1 MAAPPVPTASN
12 PAGMQPPPPSGAI
25 PQQNMPTASPFYD
38 QPGAQQY
45 AQFGQLLGQPRFAGQ
60 FGQSILQPPA
70 QVGAPPPDRGN
81 ALATETMSPRT
92 LEAPPVQ
99 PLLHTENEA
108 TITPL
113 PIARQVTPQ
122 QPISQMPLLPLQQA
136 QRVTAQIQKPAPTTL
151 PPIATPPAPA
161 VGATETQIING
172 VPTLESTPIPDIT
185 TRSLASPA
193 SRPANTTT
201 TAPLVN
207 YGFNVAPPP
216 PIGSLPPGQEAA
228 MPGSIFS
235 PLAQKGGQIL
245 ETPPTQTAAQTQ
257 SDLAALTPQI
267 DALLSGTVTP
277 GHTTNVGNILGAIDG
292 TIGSIM
298 GGLTFGPLGSLALGA
313 AGSAIG
319 KLIGSIFGGADPM
332 QVPASQ
338 IEQAFE
344 ATADNVSKLAK
355 AGYLSKD
362 QAQAALAYLKQT
374 GNGYYSQVASTLGS
388 PAGKGEQNM
397 DSVLQGNID
406 AVGKL
411 DANTAVKPWD
421 AAANSLL
428 MPTSEKGWYG
438 NSLSAASNF
447 TSMLLPILQQA
458 ASTTTPATTPA
469 ATSTTASQPLP
480 GAGMTLDQ
488 LLTLLG

>member
-1 MAAPPVPTASN
+1 MATPPVPTASN

-38 QPGAQQY
+38 QPQARQY
-45 AQFGQLLGQPRFAGQ
+45 AQFGQRLGQPRFAGQ
-60 FGQSILQPPA
+60 FSQSFLQPTQAAP
-70 QVGAPPPDRGN
+70 QVNAPPPERQN
-81 ALATETMSPRT
+81 ALATETMSPQAI
-92 LEAPPVQ
+92 EAPPVQ

-113 PIARQVTPQ
+113 PIARQVTPT
-122 QPISQMPLLPLQQA
+122 QPLAPKALLPEREGQN
-136 QRVTAQIQKPAPTTL
+136 VTAQIAKPAPSTL

-172 VPTLESTPIPDIT
+172 VPTLESTPIPDLT
-185 TRSLASPA
+185 SLALESPA
-193 SRPANTTT
+193 SRPAGTMT

-216 PIGSLPPGQEAA
+216 PVGSLPLGQEAA
-228 MPGSIFS
+228 LPGTLFS
-235 PLAQKGGQIL
+235 PLAQRGGQIL
-245 ETPPTQTAAQTQ
+245 ATPPTQSAAQTQ

-298 GGLTFGPLGSLALGA
+298 GSVLGPAGSLALGA
-313 AGSAIG
+313 AGSAVG
-319 KLIGSIFGGADPM
+319 KLIGSIFHGADPM

-344 ATADNVSKLAK
+344 ATADNISHLAK

-362 QAQAALAYLKQT
+362 QAQAALAYLKKT
-374 GNGYYSQVASTLGS
+374 GNDYYSQVAS
-388 PAGKGEQNM
+388 
-397 DSVLQGNID
+397 
-406 AVGKL
+406 
-411 DANTAVKPWD
+411 
-421 AAANSLL
+421 
-428 MPTSEKGWYG
+428 
-438 NSLSAASNF
+438 
-447 TSMLLPILQQA
+447 
-458 ASTTTPATTPA
+458 
-469 ATSTTASQPLP
+469 
-480 GAGMTLDQ
+480 
-488 LLTLLG
+488 